1 MFKDALNKITDA
13 AVTATSSV
21 ADDAKRVGQTALDV
35 LDMPWK
41 YAGRPITI
49 GLHDLGE
56 PALSNDFM
64 SAIVEQYLNEASK
77 LHEAS
82 GKVPLLNDKVGP
94 WVNPLVTFTPFH
106 PFIVSHID
114 AMYTG
119 NDTEEQ
125 RRRIAEAKEKR
136 EQARPDKRGGPYDRK
151 ALLEAEEEL
160 YNARMGNNPTASFIT
175 EILMDPTNLV
185 GAGLGSKVLK
195 SRRVAPAFIEEGG
208 KLIRSRRH
216 DFPEFLRQEHL
227 EPFSLD
233 SNPMWYYDNVPT
245 PSTKFLKKMVG
256 DTSSLPNIPIVR
268 PQPWATPKIDEGVAS
283 ALIEAVARRRNAQAP
298 SSFLDALLVRLH
310 DEITGTE
317 FTGIP
322 YVLGQYIQ
330 PREVTDMLS
339 GLGRYLGSSGT
350 DLITSLRTIP
360 TKSNKGIVDVFADAD
375 IDTLVHE
382 LGHHIRMSL
391 RDDEFAEASRLYNKG
406 SSTWDDIAEELFA
419 TDFVR
424 YVSNGRLKNRSMM
437 GPFERIKAELY
448 DLFRIIPKNARLPY
462 DIQQYWSSILSGKR

>member
-1 MFKDALNKITDA
+1 MFKDALNKITDTAVA
-13 AVTATSSV
+13 AASAVP
-21 ADDAKRVGQTALDV
+21 DNAKRVGQAALDT

-41 YAGRPITI
+41 YAGRPITV

-56 PALSNDFM
+56 SAFSNDFM
-64 SAIVEQYLNEASK
+64 SALVEHYLNEAAK
-77 LHEAS
+77 RHEAS
-82 GKVPLLNDKVGP
+82 GRIPKLNDKVGP
-94 WVNPLVTFTPFH
+94 WLDPSVTFSPFH

-114 AMYTG
+114 AMYSG
-119 NDTEEQ
+119 NDTPEQ
-125 RRRIAEAKEKR
+125 RQRIEEAKEKR
-136 EQARPDKRGGPYDRK
+136 RQAAGKRGEPTDHK

-160 YNARMGNNPTASFIT
+160 YNARMGNNPAASFIT
-175 EILMDPTNLV
+175 EMLMDPTNLI
-185 GAGLGSKVLK
+185 GAGLGTKALK
-195 SRRVAPAFIEEGG
+195 ARHVTPTFIEEGG

-216 DFPEFLRQEHL
+216 DFPEFLRQEYL

-462 DIQQYWSSILSGKR
+462 DVQQYWSSILSGKR

>member
-35 LDMPWK
+35 LDMPWV
-41 YAGRPITI
+41 YAGRPITV

-56 PALSNDFM
+56 SALNNDFM

-77 LHEAS
+77 VHEDS
-82 GKVPLLNDKVGP
+82 GKVPLLNDRTGP
-94 WVNPLVTFTPFH
+94 WLNPLVALSPFN
-106 PFIVSHID
+106 PFIVSHVD

-185 GAGLGSKVLK
+185 GAGLGSKALK
-195 SRRVAPAFIEEGG
+195 ARHVTPTFIEEGG

-216 DFPEFLRQEHL
+216 DFPEYVRQQQN
-227 EPFSLD
+227 PFSYLID
-233 SNPMWYYDNVPT
+233 SMWYYDNVPT
-245 PSTKFLKKMVG
+245 PSTKFLKRMVG
-256 DTSSLPNIPIVR
+256 DKSSLPNIPIVR
-268 PQPWATPKIDEGVAS
+268 PQLWATPKIDEGVAS
-283 ALIEAVARRRNAQAP
+283 ALLEAIARRRDSLAP
-298 SSFLDALLVRLH
+298 SSFLDALQVRLH
-310 DEITGTE
+310 DEVTGEE
-317 FTGIP
+317 FTGIADL
-322 YVLGQYIQ
+322 LGQYIQ
-330 PREVTDMLS
+330 PRPVKDIYS
-339 GLGRYLGSSGT
+339 DLGRHVGSSYQ
-350 DLITSLRTIP
+350 DLIDIVRAFP
-360 TKSNKGIVDVFADAD
+360 TKSNKGIVDVFANAD

-382 LGHHIRMSL
+382 LGHHIRMTL
-391 RDDEFAEASRLYNKG
+391 RDDEFAEASRIYNNG
-406 SSTWDDIAEELFA
+406 SSLWDTVAEELFA

-424 YVSNGRLKNRSMM
+424 YVSSGRLRNRSMM

-462 DIQQYWSSILSGKR
+462 DVQQYWSSILSGKR